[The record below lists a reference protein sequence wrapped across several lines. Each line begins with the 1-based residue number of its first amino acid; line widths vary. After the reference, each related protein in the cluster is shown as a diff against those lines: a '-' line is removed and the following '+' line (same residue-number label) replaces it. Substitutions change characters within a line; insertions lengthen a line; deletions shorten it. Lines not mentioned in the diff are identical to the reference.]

1 MERDLR
7 TMINVRELAKKAVET
22 RTDERIGRQI
32 VLPWS
37 AAFVIAMRH
46 VTIRLGRAAITGSGV
61 VLGIAFLAYIWT
73 AKLAQDVI
81 EQDIARRSRLTQVQ
95 QAATAG
101 EVIVPGHE
109 EAAEEAR
116 ARTARQTWLVV
127 MSLLVCAVGISNSML
142 MSVTER
148 FREIGT
154 MKCLGALDSFIVRL
168 FLIESLVIGSLGS
181 IIGAF
186 IGHVGA
192 LLTYSWKGGWDL
204 AAKFDWPRM
213 ILYLALSV
221 VIGTFIAFIAAILP
235 ATRAAQMPAAAAL
248 RSEI

>member
-1 MERDLR
+1 M
-7 TMINVRELAKKAVET
+7 MINVRELAKRAVET
-22 RTDERIGRQI
+22 RTEERLGRQI

-37 AAFVIAMRH
+37 AAFVISMRN
-46 VTIRLGRAAITGSGV
+46 VTIRLGRAAITASGI

-81 EQDIARRSRLTQVQ
+81 EQDMARRARITQL
-95 QAATAG
+95 QAEAKEG
-101 EVIVPGHE
+101 EIVVPGHE
-109 EAAEEAR
+109 EAVEEAR
-116 ARTARQTWLVV
+116 ARAARQAWLVV

-168 FLIESLVIGSLGS
+168 FLIESVFLGVLGS
-181 IIGAF
+181 VAGAL
-186 IGHVGA
+186 IGHLAG
-192 LLTYSWKGGWDL
+192 LLLYSWKGGWDL
-204 AAKFDWPRM
+204 PAKLNWSAM
-213 ILYLALSV
+213 LLYLFASI
-221 VIGTFIAFIAAILP
+221 VIGTVIAFLAAILP
-235 ATRAAQMPAAAAL
+235 AKRAAQMPAAAAL